1 MAPQKSMMET
11 LRKDCLQMGLSE
23 LNKNGEASGKAILE
37 GCGGHQETAGAV
49 SKGLSGVCVCVCT
62 CVRTGGVT
70 YKSPLIVRGLIN
82 SANIFLVSC
91 RKGLKSGVY
100 SL

>member
-49 SKGLSGVCVCVCT
+49 SKGLSGVCVCVCVYV
-62 CVRTGGVT
+62 CT
-70 YKSPLIVRGLIN
+70 YRRGDL
-82 SANIFLVSC
+82 
-91 RKGLKSGVY
+91 
-100 SL
+100 